1 MAETLTTTP
10 LPSFRWLKRLLG
22 VALPCGMLAANLSI
36 VYLSAQEKPSSGDIV
51 IRSAQGG
58 GRITIRTR
66 SRLAGA
72 IHSLVWNKKEFIDSH
87 DHGRQLQSAI
97 NLDYDGTRMYP
108 ETFNPTE
115 AGACNDGAGSTSTS
129 RLLHASSTLN
139 SLKTRTQ
146 MAFWLA
152 PGQQSGGHPARN
164 KVLLSDH
171 VLEKEVTIGYRDMPR
186 VIVHDVTF
194 HLPANEKHRYA
205 QFEILTGY
213 MPSGF
218 DRFWA
223 LNPADGKLIPLTD
236 GPGEQRHPVI
246 LATHSESHAMGCV
259 TPNVSM
265 GKGWS
270 GPGYGRFR
278 FEAEKVAKWNTVFR
292 LRNPKRIQPGAY
304 SFRTFVV
311 VGDLEGVR
319 EDMVRLLKEKRVP
332 L

>member
-1 MAETLTTTP
+1 LAETLITIHAHG
-10 LPSFRWLKRLLG
+10 LNWVRRLLR
-22 VALPCGMLAANLSI
+22 VALLFGAFLVNVSS
-36 VYLSAQEKPSSGDIV
+36 VYLSAQKTPLSGNAV
-51 IRSAQGG
+51 IRSENG
-58 GRITIRTR
+58 ITIRTT

-72 IHSLVWNKKEFIDSH
+72 IHSLTWNGKEFIDSH

-97 NLDYDGTRMYP
+97 NLDFNGSRMRP

-115 AGACNDGAGSTSTS
+115 AGSCNDGSGQTSTS
-129 RLLHASSTLN
+129 RLLQATNTPN

-152 PGQQSGGHPARN
+152 PSQKSGGHQAKN
-164 KVLLSDH
+164 KVLLSNH
-171 VLEKEVTIGYRDMPR
+171 ILEKEVTIGYQKMPR

-194 HLPANEKHRYA
+194 HLPTNEKHQYA
-205 QFEILTGY
+205 QFEVLTGY
-213 MPSGF
+213 MPPEF

-223 LNPADGKLIPLTD
+223 LNAADGKLMPLAD

-246 LATHSESHAMGCV
+246 LATHSGSHAMGCV
-259 TPNVSM
+259 TPNAST

-278 FEAEKVAKWNTVFR
+278 FEKAKVVKWNVVFR
-292 LRNPKRIQPGAY
+292 LKNPQQIPSGAY

-311 VGDLEGVR
+311 VGNLKGVR
-319 EDMVRLLKEKRVP
+319 RDMVRLLKEKSAP

>member
-1 MAETLTTTP
+1 MAETLIIRYP
-10 LPSFRWLKRLLG
+10 FSFHRWIRQLV
-22 VALPCGMLAANLSI
+22 VALMGLLLANVPS
-36 VYLSAQEKPSSGDIV
+36 VDLSAQQTPSGDIL
-51 IRSAQGG
+51 IRSSQDGDE
-58 GRITIRTR
+58 ITIRTT

-72 IHSLVWNKKEFIDSH
+72 IHSLTWNKKEFIDSH

-97 NLDYDGTRMYP
+97 NLDYNGSRMHP

-115 AGACNDGAGSTSTS
+115 AGSCNDGAGSTSTS
-129 RLLHASSTLN
+129 RLLKFTNTPN
-139 SLKTRTQ
+139 SLKTRAQ

-152 PGQQSGGHPARN
+152 PGQKSGGHPARN
-164 KVLLSDH
+164 KTLLSDH
-171 VLEKEVTIGYRDMPR
+171 ILEKEVTIGYKKMSR

-205 QFEILTGY
+205 QFEVLTGY
-213 MPSGF
+213 MPPEFG
-218 DRFWA
+218 RFWA
-223 LNPADGKLIPLTD
+223 LEPASGKLMPLSD

-246 LATHSESHAMGCV
+246 LATPSGSHAMSCV
-259 TPNVSM
+259 TPNAPM

-278 FEAEKVAKWNTVFR
+278 FETAKVVKWNTVFR
-292 LRNPKRIQPGAY
+292 LKNPQRIPPGAY

-311 VGDLEGVR
+311 VGDLESVR
-319 EDMVRLLKEKRVP
+319 KDIVQLLREKSLP